1 MADGFDVQLEGV
13 NELTLKLKG
22 LSNDLKYK
30 GGRYA
35 LRKASL
41 IVRAAAI
48 KGVERFDDISTSE
61 EIGKNIVVRW
71 GSKRFKATGDLMF
84 RVGVLGGAR
93 QADTRKKQQRRGRS
107 GATSLGDLGEVA
119 GKGKG
124 NPGGDTFYWRFLEF
138 GTEKISA
145 KHPMRDALSQNAQ
158 AATNEFIKQ
167 YDKTIDRYL
176 RKIAKGK

>member
-1 MADGFDVQLEGV
+1 
-13 NELTLKLKG
+13 
-22 LSNDLKYK
+22 
-30 GGRYA
+30 
-35 LRKASL
+35 
-41 IVRAAAI
+41 
-48 KGVERFDDISTSE
+48 
-61 EIGKNIVVRW
+61 
-71 GSKRFKATGDLMF
+71 MF
-84 RVGVLGGAR
+84 RIGVLGGAR
-93 QADTRKKQQRRGRS
+93 QADTAKKQRRRERA
-107 GATSLGDLGEVA
+107 GATSLADLGELS